1 MSQEITP
8 ELQAKFTNELLQ
20 EFAEA
25 LDTALRARLSD
36 IAPKVPQETIQLLR
50 YEIMEASATDIS
62 AKMQLILQDSGRLSE
77 MKQINRKGMVPI
89 EIIKDW
95 VKRNRSKFKRVP
107 GYEGQP
113 QRLSE
118 AKQVERIAWA
128 VAINQRGVKIRRGKK
143 KRERTWVNPTFYG
156 FVNRLIGDFQTRQAE
171 VLQRLIQEGLEGLEE
186 KQLL

>member
-1 MSQEITP
+1 MSQEVTP
-8 ELQAKFTNELLQ
+8 ELQAKFTNELLH
-20 EFAEA
+20 EFAQA
-25 LDTALRARLSD
+25 LDVALRARLSE

-50 YEIMEASATDIS
+50 YEIMEASASDIS
-62 AKMQLILQDSGRLSE
+62 GKMQLILQDSGRLSE
-77 MKQINRKGMVPI
+77 MKTINRQGMVPI

-95 VKRNRSKFKRVP
+95 VKRNRSKFNRVP

-118 AKQVERIAWA
+118 AKQIERIAWA
-128 VAINQRGVKIRRGKK
+128 VAIKQRGIKVRRGRQ
-143 KRERTWVNPTFYG
+143 KRERTWLNPTFYG

-171 VLQRLIQEGLEGLEE
+171 LLQRMIREGLEGLEE